1 MKIHSPAGTAVT
13 TPRTRRSE
21 IIVALAGLLL
31 LEGLFA
37 AFYHF
42 GNLEVHV
49 IGTIA
54 IGLAAGIVY
63 FVVLYALERVP
74 ENSQAKRATL
84 WIVLA
89 GALLF
94 RLTLLPLTP
103 TLSDDPY
110 RYHWD
115 GQIQLAGQNPYIVS
129 PDSLALGSRVT
140 PTGYPLPAHDMPNVY
155 PPLAELL
162 FRAAARYL
170 PGTIAFKLP
179 FFVADLLAV
188 LLLAACL
195 RRSPQR
201 EFRLA
206 IYAWNPLVIVEFAGT
221 GHSDALAI
229 AALLAAVL
237 IIRSR
242 IGVSTMLLA
251 ASALLKV
258 FPVTLFPLWLRRA
271 GWPRSVRSW
280 AWGFAS
286 AALAV
291 ACFWPFR
298 AALPHIPATLEYFTS
313 HWRDNNASLFSLLH
327 AFSGNSDWAAGIGEG
342 IVVGLALWAAA
353 RRLEPERAAYL
364 IFGAILLLSPNAYPW
379 YFTWIIPFLCFFPN
393 PAWLLLTILQFLSY
407 SVLIDYRILGTWR
420 WSPLMLWL
428 VYAPFYAWIGWEW
441 FRANGTKLYATTEG
455 LQEPTNK

>member
-291 ACFWPFR
+291 ACFW
-298 AALPHIPATLEYFTS
+298 
-313 HWRDNNASLFSLLH
+313 
-327 AFSGNSDWAAGIGEG
+327 
-342 IVVGLALWAAA
+342 
-353 RRLEPERAAYL
+353 
-364 IFGAILLLSPNAYPW
+364 
-379 YFTWIIPFLCFFPN
+379 
-393 PAWLLLTILQFLSY
+393 
-407 SVLIDYRILGTWR
+407 
-420 WSPLMLWL
+420 
-428 VYAPFYAWIGWEW
+428 
-441 FRANGTKLYATTEG
+441 
-455 LQEPTNK
+455 

>member
-1 MKIHSPAGTAVT
+1 MKIDSRLAASGSAPPAGRIQIVVAV
-13 TPRTRRSE
+13 
-21 IIVALAGLLL
+21 IGLAI

-37 AFYHF
+37 TLYHF
-42 GNLEVHV
+42 KDLERHV
-49 IGTIA
+49 IGTII
-54 IGLAAGIVY
+54 IGLGAGIVY
-63 FVVLYALERVP
+63 FIALYALERVP
-74 ENSQAKRATL
+74 EYSSAKRAAL

-89 GALLF
+89 GAILF
-94 RLTLLPLTP
+94 RCTLLPLAP
-103 TLSDDPY
+103 TLSGDPY

-115 GQIQLAGQNPYIVS
+115 GQIQLAGYNPYIAS
-129 PDSLALGSRVT
+129 PDTLALGSRVT
-140 PTGYPLPAHDMPNVY
+140 PAGHPLPAHDMPNIY
-155 PPLAELL
+155 PPLAEVL

-170 PGTIAFKLP
+170 PGTIAFKVP
-179 FFVADLLAV
+179 FFLADLLAV

-201 EFRLA
+201 EFQLA

-242 IGVSTMLLA
+242 AGLSTILLA

-271 GWPRSVRSW
+271 GWPRTVRSW
-280 AWGFAS
+280 AAGFAS
-286 AALAV
+286 VALAV
-291 ACFWPFR
+291 VCFWPFR
-298 AALPHIPATLEYFTS
+298 AALPHIPATLAYFTA
-313 HWRDNNASLFSLLH
+313 HWQDNNSSLFTLLRM
-327 AFSGNSDWAAGIGEG
+327 FSGHENWAAGIGEG

-353 RRLEPERAAYL
+353 RRLEPERAAFL
-364 IFGAILLLSPNAYPW
+364 IFGAILLLTPNAYPW
-379 YFTWIIPFLCFFPN
+379 YFTWIIPLLCFFPN

-407 SVLIDYRILGTWR
+407 SVLIGYGILGTWH

-428 VYAPFYAWIGWEW
+428 EYAPFYAWLAWRVCSEAR
-441 FRANGTKLYATTEG
+441 RARRLAS
-455 LQEPTNK
+455 P

>member
-1 MKIHSPAGTAVT
+1 MKIE
-13 TPRTRRSE
+13 PRSDAPDAAPRSGRMQM
-21 IIVALAGLLL
+21 VAALIGLVI

-37 AFYHF
+37 TLFHF
-42 GNLEVHV
+42 KDLELHV
-49 IGTIA
+49 IGTI
-54 IGLAAGIVY
+54 IVGLGAGIVY
-63 FVVLYALERVP
+63 FVALYVLERVP
-74 ENSQAKRATL
+74 ETPGAKRAAL

-89 GALLF
+89 GAILF
-94 RLTLLPLTP
+94 RFTLLPLAP

-115 GQIQLAGQNPYIVS
+115 GQIQLAGYNPYIVS
-129 PDSLALGSRVT
+129 PDTLAIGPHVT
-140 PTGYPLPAHDMPNVY
+140 PTGHAIPAHDMPNIY
-155 PPLAELL
+155 PPLAELI

-170 PGTIAFKLP
+170 PGAIRFKLP
-179 FFVADLLAV
+179 FFLADLLAV

-229 AALLAAVL
+229 AALLGAIL

-242 IGVSTMLLA
+242 IGVSTILLA

-258 FPVTLFPLWLRRA
+258 FPVTLFPVWLRRA
-271 GWPRSVRSW
+271 GWPRSLRSW
-280 AWGFAS
+280 TLGCACVVFAE
-286 AALAV
+286 

-298 AALPHIPATLEYFTS
+298 RALPFIPATLAYFTA
-313 HWRDNNASLFSLLH
+313 HWQDNNASLFTLLRMANGH
-327 AFSGNSDWAAGIGEG
+327 ADGAAGIGEG
-342 IVVGLALWAAA
+342 IVIALALWAAA

-364 IFGAILLLSPNAYPW
+364 IFGAILLVTPNAYPW
-379 YFTWIIPFLCFFPN
+379 YFTWIIPLLCFFPN

-407 SVLIDYRILGTWR
+407 SVLIGYGILGTWH

-428 VYAPFYAWIGWEW
+428 EYAPFYAWLIVHVI
-441 FRANGTKLYATTEG
+441 RYAG
-455 LQEPTNK
+455 RRQEMADHN

>member
-1 MKIHSPAGTAVT
+1 MKNDSPAGVSGAAKRTSRSQVAVT
-13 TPRTRRSE
+13 LS
-21 IIVALAGLLL
+21 GLVI
-31 LEGLFA
+31 LEVLFA
-37 AFYHF
+37 VLYHF
-42 GNLEVHV
+42 GNLELHV
-49 IGTIA
+49 IGTIV
-54 IGLAAGIVY
+54 IGLGASIAY
-63 FVVLYALERVP
+63 FVVLYALERMP

-84 WIVLA
+84 WIVLT
-89 GALLF
+89 GAILF

-115 GQIQLAGQNPYIVS
+115 GQIQLAGQNPYIAS

-140 PTGYPLPAHDMPNVY
+140 PTGHPLPARDMPNIY

-170 PGTIAFKLP
+170 PGVIAFKLP
-179 FFVADLLAV
+179 FFTADLLAV

-195 RRSPQR
+195 RRSSQR
-201 EFRLA
+201 DFRLA

-242 IGVSTMLLA
+242 IGLSTMLLA

-258 FPVTLFPLWLRRA
+258 FPVTLFPVWLRKA
-271 GWPRSVRSW
+271 GWPRSLRSW
-280 AWGFAS
+280 AWGLAS
-286 AALAV
+286 GALAV

-298 AALPHIPATLEYFTS
+298 AALPHIPATLAYFTS
-313 HWRDNNASLFSLLH
+313 HWRDNNASLFTLLRI
-327 AFSGNSDWAAGIGEG
+327 FSGHEDWAAGIGEG
-342 IVVGLALWAAA
+342 IVAGLALWAAA

-364 IFGAILLLSPNAYPW
+364 IFGAILLFTPNAYPW
-379 YFTWIIPFLCFFPN
+379 YFTWVIPFLCFFPN

-407 SVLIDYRILGTWR
+407 SVLIDYRILGQWH
-420 WSPLMLWL
+420 WSPLMIWL
-428 VYAPFYAWIGWEW
+428 EYAPFYAWLGWEV
-441 FRANGTKLYATTEG
+441 FRANRIKLYATTEG
-455 LQEPTNK
+455 

>member
-1 MKIHSPAGTAVT
+1 MKNRSYSGAATPASRAGRIQITTAV
-13 TPRTRRSE
+13 
-21 IIVALAGLLL
+21 IGLAI
-31 LEGLFA
+31 LEGLFFA
-37 AFYHF
+37 LHHF
-42 GNLEVHV
+42 RNLELHV
-49 IGTIA
+49 IGTI
-54 IGLAAGIVY
+54 IVGLGAGIAY
-63 FVVLYALERVP
+63 FIALYALERVP
-74 ENSQAKRATL
+74 THSRAKRAAL

-89 GALLF
+89 GAILF
-94 RLTLLPLTP
+94 RLTLLPLAP

-115 GQIQLAGQNPYIVS
+115 GQIQLAGQNPYIAS
-129 PDSLALGSRVT
+129 PDTLAMGSRVA
-140 PTGYPLPAHDMPNVY
+140 PTGHLLPAHDMPNIY

-162 FRAAARYL
+162 FREAARYL
-170 PGTIAFKLP
+170 PGAIPFKLP
-179 FFVADLLAV
+179 FFLADLLAV

-229 AALLAAVL
+229 AALLGALL

-242 IGVSTMLLA
+242 TGLSTILLA

-258 FPVTLFPLWLRRA
+258 FPVMLFPLWLSRA
-271 GWPRSVRSW
+271 GWPRSMRSW
-280 AWGFAS
+280 AAGAAS
-286 AALAV
+286 AALALV
-291 ACFWPFR
+291 CFWPFR
-298 AALPHIPATLEYFTS
+298 AALPHIPATLAYFTA
-313 HWRDNNASLFSLLH
+313 HWRDNNASLFTLLRML
-327 AFSGNSDWAAGIGEG
+327 SGRADVAAGIGEG

-353 RRLEPERAAYL
+353 RRLEPERAAFL

-379 YFTWIIPFLCFFPN
+379 YFTWIIPLLCFFPN

-407 SVLIDYRILGTWR
+407 SVLVGYGIEGTWH

-428 VYAPFYAWIGWEW
+428 EYAPFYVCLGWEV
-441 FRANGTKLYATTEG
+441 FRANRMRRNATSEVSNG
-455 LQEPTNK
+455 

>member
-1 MKIHSPAGTAVT
+1 MKIHSSRAS
-13 TPRTRRSE
+13 RSQ
-21 IIVALAGLLL
+21 IVVALIGLLI

-37 AFYHF
+37 VLYRF
-42 GNLEVHV
+42 GNLELHV
-49 IGTIA
+49 IGTI
-54 IGLAAGIVY
+54 IVGLGAGIVY
-63 FVVLYALERVP
+63 FAALYGLEHAPGHSHANR
-74 ENSQAKRATL
+74 TML

-89 GALLF
+89 GAILF

-115 GQIQLAGQNPYIVS
+115 GQIQLAGHNPYIAS
-129 PDSLALGSRVT
+129 PDSLARGSRVT
-140 PTGYPLPAHDMPNVY
+140 PTGHLLPAHDMPNIY

-179 FFVADLLAV
+179 FFLADLLAV

-195 RRSPQR
+195 RHSPQR
-201 EFRLA
+201 DFRLA

-242 IGVSTMLLA
+242 TGVSTILLA
-251 ASALLKV
+251 VAALLKV
-258 FPVTLFPLWLRRA
+258 FPVMLFPLWLRHA
-271 GWPRSVRSW
+271 GWPRSLRSW
-280 AWGFAS
+280 AAGFAS
-286 AALAV
+286 VALGV

-298 AALPHIPATLEYFTS
+298 AALPHIPATLAYFTA
-313 HWRDNNASLFSLLH
+313 HWRDNNASLFTILRR
-327 AFSGNSDWAAGIGEG
+327 FSGHASWAAGIGEG

-353 RRLEPERAAYL
+353 RRVEPERAAYL

-379 YFTWIIPFLCFFPN
+379 YFTWIIPLLCFFPN

-407 SVLIDYRILGTWR
+407 SVLIGYGILGTWH
-420 WSPLMLWL
+420 WSPLMIWL
-428 VYAPFYAWIGWEW
+428 EYAPFYGWLGW
-441 FRANGTKLYATTEG
+441 QMFRAQSARFSASDGGILSR
-455 LQEPTNK
+455 